1 MAEYSPRRR
10 TAVLFV
16 GSGASGAYHAG
27 VLKALDET
35 GIRVDLLVGSG
46 VGTVAA
52 AFGAVAGGGRL
63 HEAGGFWAGAERARF
78 WRLRPA
84 LRAALLLLGAA
95 FAVFLLPVL
104 LGFVLGALAPVALIV
119 DLIVPGWPARALGRF
134 GAVPE
139 ALGGPYLATLA
150 APVFVLSIL
159 SLLGAL
165 RLYWKDRRRFA
176 EAFEH
181 AFDAEPA
188 RARLAQGLWEVAR
201 GAAVGQAL
209 PGDAEVARRFV
220 AALAENLGQP
230 GFRELVLRVADLD
243 TGTALPFV
251 LLGDE
256 HRSAFA
262 AARARGPRSK
272 LDGLPGAIDL
282 RSPAHEPL
290 LFDAVFAGL
299 LPPGAA
305 PVRRV
310 AFPKGG
316 LYGGETHRLADATLV
331 GGCGIAEALAAGAEQ
346 LIVVTAVPEAA
357 HAPARR
363 RGPGAIADGLIGTLE
378 RRAVEQDLAG
388 AERMS
393 RVVRT
398 LALADEGASAW
409 EDPATGRQYRDVA
422 LWTIRPERNGL
433 GPLGLDGATDPS
445 TEAYETVEDL
455 LEQGYRDAYRLF
467 LEPVVGAAPEARS
480 ARDESLERERV
491 GL

>member
-1 MAEYSPRRR
+1 MADYSPKRR

-35 GIRVDLLVGSG
+35 GIKVDLLVGSG
-46 VGTVAA
+46 IGTVAA
-52 AFGAVAGGGRL
+52 AFGAVAGGARL
-63 HEAGGFWAGAERARF
+63 HEAGGFWDGVERASF
-78 WRLRPA
+78 FRLRPA
-84 LRAALLLLGAA
+84 LRTAALLLGAA

-104 LGFVLGALAPVALIV
+104 LGVVLGALAPVALIV
-119 DLIVPGWPARALGRF
+119 DLVAPGWPARALGRF

-159 SLLGAL
+159 ALVVGL

-176 EAFEH
+176 EQLEH
-181 AFDAEPA
+181 GFDAEPA
-188 RARLAQGLWEVAR
+188 RTRLSQALWEVAR
-201 GAAVGQAL
+201 GAAVGQSL
-209 PGDAEVARRFV
+209 PSDAEVARRFV

-230 GFRELVLRVADLD
+230 GFRELILRTADLD
-243 TGTALPFV
+243 TGAVLPFV
-251 LLGDE
+251 LLQEE
-256 HRSAFA
+256 HKQSFA
-262 AARARGPRSK
+262 AARARGPRSR

-282 RSPAHEPL
+282 RSPACEAL

-299 LPPGAA
+299 LLPGAA

-316 LYGGETHRLADATLV
+316 LFGGETHRLADATLV
-331 GGCGIAEALAAGAEQ
+331 GGCGISEALAAGAEQ
-346 LIVVTAVPEAA
+346 LIVVAAVPEVA

-363 RGPGAIADGLIGTLE
+363 RGPGAIADGLLGTLE
-378 RRAVEQDLAG
+378 RRAVDADLVG

-398 LALADEGASAW
+398 LGLAGDGASSW

-433 GPLGLDGATDPS
+433 GPMGLDGSTDPA
-445 TEAYETVEDL
+445 TEACETVEDL

-480 ARDESLERERV
+480 ARDESRERERI